1 MTRTVGSAGI
11 PAGWRIG
18 RWCAMLGATVVV
30 VAASVAVRWYW
41 NAEPASAEPS
51 GGLGA
56 AIRPA
61 TPAAPAA
68 PQPPAQQPPA
78 PAAGTAASIPKIVAT
93 VNGEDITREE
103 LAKECLRHYGQQV
116 LEALQHK
123 YLIMLECQRQG
134 ITVSQEEVNAEIERM
149 ARRFG
154 LPVDQWLR
162 MLKQERGIKPA
173 QYASD
178 IIWPTLALRKLAGS
192 RLETTPQELA
202 AEYETLYGP
211 AVKARLI
218 ACSDLETAQRVHAM
232 AVASP
237 GDFGKLAKTYSE
249 DSTSASLMGMI
260 QPIRKHAGAPEIE
273 QAAFAL
279 KDGEVSPVI
288 PVAGQFVIL
297 KREELIPARNIP
309 FEKVKAQLEEIVK
322 DRKLRAVAA
331 ETFQGL
337 KEAARVQNVLNDPVL
352 SRQMPGVAALINGN
366 QVTIHELAERC
377 LERYGEEVL
386 EGTINRRLLEQACRR
401 RNVTVSEAEIDQEIA
416 RLASTMLRLN
426 DDGQP
431 DVEGWLKLVTEQ
443 QGITV
448 EVYRRDVI
456 WPSLVLRKLV
466 ENKVQVTDEDL
477 RKGYEANYGP
487 RVRCRA
493 IILDNL
499 RRAQEVWAKA
509 RDNPTEE
516 FFGRLAEE
524 YSCEANNR
532 ILKGEVPP
540 IQMHGGQPVL
550 EKEAFSLKPG
560 ELSGIIQVG
569 PDKYVILLCLGRTE
583 PKAVEFA
590 QVRDLIYEDVREKK
604 LRLAMA
610 AHFQELKDA
619 ATIDNFLAGTSQSP
633 RSVVEKATPRRTTAA
648 GEVPGVGRAGS
659 ALTPVQR

>member
-1 MTRTVGSAGI
+1 MTRTEGSGT
-11 PAGWRIG
+11 PAGRRIR
-18 RWCAMLGATVVV
+18 RWCAMLGGAVAVI
-30 VAASVAVRWYW
+30 AASVAIRWYW
-41 NAEPASAEPS
+41 NAESASAEPS
-51 GGLGA
+51 GG
-56 AIRPA
+56 PSA
-61 TPAAPAA
+61 TAHRPAA
-68 PQPPAQQPPA
+68 PQPAAAASSPSADTPAAAFSA
-78 PAAGTAASIPKIVAT
+78 PAIPKIVAT
-93 VNGEDITREE
+93 VNGEDITRDE
-103 LAKECLRHYGQQV
+103 LAKECLRHYGQKV

-123 YLIMLECQRQG
+123 YLIMLECQRRG
-134 ITVSQEEVNAEIERM
+134 ITVTQEEVNAEIERM

-192 RLETTPQELA
+192 RLETTQEELV

-218 ACSDLETAQRVHAM
+218 ACSDLETARRVHAM
-232 AVASP
+232 AAANP
-237 GDFGKLAKTYSE
+237 ADFGKLAKTYSE
-249 DSTSASLMGMI
+249 DATSASLMGMI
-260 QPIRKHAGAPEIE
+260 QPIPKHAGAKELE
-273 QAAFAL
+273 EAAFAL
-279 KDGEVSPVI
+279 KDGEVSAVI

-297 KREELIPARNIP
+297 KREELIPARNVP
-309 FEKVKAQLEEIVK
+309 FEKVKPQLEEIVK

-366 QVTIHELAERC
+366 PVTLHELAERC

-386 EGTINRRLLEQACRR
+386 DGTINRRLLEQACRR
-401 RNVTVSEAEIDQEIA
+401 RNVTVTEAEIDQEIA
-416 RLASTMLRLN
+416 RLAATMLRLKE
-426 DDGQP
+426 DGQP
-431 DVEGWLKLVTEQ
+431 DVQQWLQLVTEQ

-456 WPSLVLRKLV
+456 WPSLALRKLV
-466 ENKVQVTDEDL
+466 QDKVQVTEEDL
-477 RKGYEANYGP
+477 KKGFEANYGP

-560 ELSGIIQVG
+560 ELSGIVQVG

-590 QVRDLIYEDVREKK
+590 QVRDLIYEDVHEKK

-610 AHFQELKDA
+610 AHFQELKDT

-633 RSVVEKATPRRTTAA
+633 RSIVERASPRATGLQQDRT
-648 GEVPGVGRAGS
+648 VRRAGS
-659 ALTPVQR
+659 AVAPVQR

>member
-1 MTRTVGSAGI
+1 MTRTEGTPGPRAGR
-11 PAGWRIG
+11 RIG
-18 RWCAMLGATVVV
+18 RWCVLVGTSAIVIAAC
-30 VAASVAVRWYW
+30 VAIRWYW
-41 NAEPASAEPS
+41 NAEPASAEPGAGFSHALS
-51 GGLGA
+51 GRA
-56 AIRPA
+56 AQEAPSAPSAAQAATA
-61 TPAAPAA
+61 TPDPAGA
-68 PQPPAQQPPA
+68 
-78 PAAGTAASIPKIVAT
+78 IPKVVAT
-93 VNGEDITREE
+93 VNGEDITRDE

-123 YLIMLECQRQG
+123 YLIMLECQRRG
-134 ITVSQEEVNAEIERM
+134 ITVTQEEVNAEIERM
-149 ARRFG
+149 SRRFG

-192 RLETTPQELA
+192 RLETTPEELA

-218 ACSDLETAQRVHAM
+218 ACSDLETARRVQAM
-232 AVASP
+232 AAANP
-237 GDFGKLAKTYSE
+237 NEFGKLAKTYSE
-249 DSTSASLMGMI
+249 DSTSASLMGII
-260 QPIRKHAGAPEIE
+260 QPIRKHAGAKEIE
-273 QAAFAL
+273 TAAFAL
-279 KDGEVSPVI
+279 KDGEVSDVI

-297 KREELIPARNIP
+297 KREELIPARNVP
-309 FEKVKAQLEEIVK
+309 FEKIKPQLEEIVK

-366 QVTIHELAERC
+366 PVTIHELAERC

-401 RNVTVSEAEIDQEIA
+401 RNITVSEGEIDEEIA
-416 RLASTMLRLN
+416 RLAGTMLRLKA
-426 DDGQP
+426 DGQP
-431 DVEGWLKLVTEQ
+431 DVENWLKLVTEQ

-456 WPSLVLRKLV
+456 WPSLALRKLV
-466 ENKVQVTDEDL
+466 QDKVQVTDEDL
-477 RKGYEANYGP
+477 KKGFEANYGP

-509 RDNPTEE
+509 RDNRTEE

-532 ILKGEVPP
+532 VLKGEVPP

-583 PKAVEFA
+583 PKAVDFA
-590 QVRDLIYEDVREKK
+590 QVRDLIYEDVYEKK

-633 RSVVEKATPRRTTAA
+633 RSVVERAA
-648 GEVPGVGRAGS
+648 ARSSGVPEDRAARRAGS

>member
-1 MTRTVGSAGI
+1 MTRTEGTPGPRAGR
-11 PAGWRIG
+11 RIG
-18 RWCAMLGATVVV
+18 RWCVLVGTSAIVIAAC
-30 VAASVAVRWYW
+30 VAIRWYW
-41 NAEPASAEPS
+41 NAEPASAEPGAGFSPALS
-51 GGLGA
+51 GRA
-56 AIRPA
+56 AQEAPSAPSAAQAATA
-61 TPAAPAA
+61 TPDPAGA
-68 PQPPAQQPPA
+68 
-78 PAAGTAASIPKIVAT
+78 IPKVVAT
-93 VNGEDITREE
+93 VNGEDITRDE

-123 YLIMLECQRQG
+123 YLIMLECQRRG
-134 ITVSQEEVNAEIERM
+134 ITVTQEEVNAEIERM
-149 ARRFG
+149 SRRFG

-192 RLETTPQELA
+192 RLETTPEELA

-218 ACSDLETAQRVHAM
+218 ACSDLETARRVQAM
-232 AVASP
+232 AAANP
-237 GDFGKLAKTYSE
+237 NEFGKLAKTYSE
-249 DSTSASLMGMI
+249 DSTSASLMGII
-260 QPIRKHAGAPEIE
+260 QPIRKHAGAKEIE
-273 QAAFAL
+273 TAAFAL
-279 KDGEVSPVI
+279 KDGEVSDVI

-297 KREELIPARNIP
+297 KREELIPARNVP
-309 FEKVKAQLEEIVK
+309 FEKIKPQLEEIVK

-366 QVTIHELAERC
+366 PVTIHELAERC

-401 RNVTVSEAEIDQEIA
+401 RNITVSEGEIDEEIA
-416 RLASTMLRLN
+416 RLAGTMLRLKA
-426 DDGQP
+426 DGQP
-431 DVEGWLKLVTEQ
+431 DVENWLKLVTEQ

-456 WPSLVLRKLV
+456 WPSLALRKLV
-466 ENKVQVTDEDL
+466 QDKVQVTDEDL
-477 RKGYEANYGP
+477 KKGFEANYGP

-516 FFGRLAEE
+516 FFGRLGRRD
-524 YSCEANNR
+524 SCEANNR
-532 ILKGEVPP
+532 VLKGEVPP

-583 PKAVEFA
+583 PKAVDFA
-590 QVRDLIYEDVREKK
+590 QVRDLIYEDVYEKK

-633 RSVVEKATPRRTTAA
+633 RSVVERAA
-648 GEVPGVGRAGS
+648 ARSSGVPEDRAARRAGS